1 MLLSVT
7 NHQGNPNQ
15 NHFEMLPYICE
26 DDLCQ
31 KDEDT
36 NQILLKMCTKWN
48 VSTLQV
54 KNQNGTTTTF
64 KNWKLLQK
72 FKIDPPYAL
81 TI

>member
-48 VSTLQV
+48 VSTL
-54 KNQNGTTTTF
+54 
-64 KNWKLLQK
+64 
-72 FKIDPPYAL
+72 
-81 TI
+81 